1 MLPRVWHVA
10 VLLALSLALAAQ
22 GCGGGNDKRP
32 KLPRL
37 SPAEAGAAA
46 MAAFDTN
53 KDGNLDAKEL
63 EKCPALRERK
73 PDGTFGGPIPTVD
86 KDGDGKITAEEIATR
101 LREYESRKVALVGV
115 SCQVANE
122 NLPLTGATVTFTPE
136 AFMGTSV
143 KPAQGVS
150 EEGGEVNLQ
159 IEGEGYPG
167 LHCGFYRVTVSKKDA
182 QGKETIPAR
191 FNTNTT
197 LGFEVGPD
205 MREGNFLIRITRR

>member
-1 MLPRVWHVA
+1 MLLRDWHVA
-10 VLLALSLALAAQ
+10 VSLTMTLAFAAQ
-22 GCGGGNDKRP
+22 GCGGGNEKGP
-32 KLPRL
+32 KFPRL

-46 MAAFDTN
+46 IAELDAN
-53 KDGNLDAKEL
+53 KDGSLDAKEL

-73 PDGTFGGPIPTVD
+73 PDGTFGGPVPTVD
-86 KDGDGKITAEEIATR
+86 KDANGKITAEEIATR
-101 LREYESRKVALVGV
+101 LREYETRKVALVGV
-115 SCQVANE
+115 SCQVALE
-122 NLPLTGATVTFTPE
+122 NVPLTGATVTFTPE
-136 AFMGTSV
+136 AFMGTNV

-159 IEGEGYPG
+159 IEGEGFPG